1 MVSLHSALQAFRND
15 VKENLTE
22 DNDPTV
28 CPACEK
34 RFKTPGGMSSHLRT
48 ARSCSWYKMGK
59 LKALVM
65 PRQFTDDIISEE
77 VNDPLPQ
84 ELLRHSGAEQDPS
97 SVMEDHEDILFELLP
112 SLEDLQ
118 EGPQAGPSCGYYQ
131 TTLET
136 EEDDERVEEED
147 EWAGACLRVVDTLH
161 ERWKREFGPSQDMQ
175 GDVNMSDVSKDG
187 DSTKFSP
194 FASKLDWRI
203 ARWAI
208 QDGIGHK
215 SFDRLMSIPG
225 VSGEVCVYLQV
236 TLQLSRFN

>member
-1 MVSLHSALQAFRND
+1 MQIH
-15 VKENLTE
+15 ENGQTLGHFFE
-22 DNDPTV
+22 PLY
-28 CPACEK
+28 
-34 RFKTPGGMSSHLRT
+34 SHNGPLWIT
-48 ARSCSWYKMGK
+48 M
-59 LKALVM
+59 
-65 PRQFTDDIISEE
+65 DIYSMCIFP
-77 VNDPLPQ
+77 DAQ
-84 ELLRHSGAEQDPS
+84 ELLRHSGAERDPS

-147 EWAGACLRVVDTLH
+147 ERAGACLRVVDTLH

-187 DSTKFSP
+187 DGTKFSP
-194 FASKLDWRI
+194 FASELDWRI

-215 SFDRLMSIPG
+215 SFDRLMSIPE